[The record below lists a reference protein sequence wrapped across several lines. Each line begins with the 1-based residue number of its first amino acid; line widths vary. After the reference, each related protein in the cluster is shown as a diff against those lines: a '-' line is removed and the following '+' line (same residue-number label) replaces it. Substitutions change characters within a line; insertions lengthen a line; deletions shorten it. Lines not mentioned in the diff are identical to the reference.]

1 MRQTVKLITGAFVAV
16 LMIGAITLLAIKY
29 FDVLMRIFEN
39 VKSQLTSKRPR
50 FVTDACCGSYDE
62 DEFDD
67 EMPEEV

>member
-29 FDVLMRIFEN
+29 FDVLMKIFEN
-39 VKSQLTSKRPR
+39 VKSQFTLKRPR
-50 FVTDACCGSYDE
+50 FVTDACCDGYDE
-62 DEFDD
+62 EEFDD